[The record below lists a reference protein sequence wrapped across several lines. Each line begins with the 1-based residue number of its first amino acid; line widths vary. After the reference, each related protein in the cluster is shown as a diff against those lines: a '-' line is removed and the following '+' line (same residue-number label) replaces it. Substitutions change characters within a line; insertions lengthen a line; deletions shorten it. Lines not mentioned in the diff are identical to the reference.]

1 MNNEIWKQAFYNGHP
16 VDGLEVSSWGRMR
29 RGGKVSNGTPSL
41 GRNGYLKQMMV
52 CVSDTEYKY
61 GHRAVNLHRIVLETF
76 KGIKWIPGRQVDHID
91 RNVTNGRVENL
102 RMVTRSENVKNR
114 GILPTQKR
122 CKSPEA
128 SAWRIRQ
135 CIKYGVFRIYQLPH
149 EVQLEY
155 FRRAASERKMSTSNR
170 PCFAQPK

>member
-1 MNNEIWKQAFYNGHP
+1 MNNEMWKPAIYNGSP

-29 RGGKVSNGTPSL
+29 RGGKVSNGSPCM
-41 GRNGYLKQMMV
+41 GKNGYLKQMMV
-52 CVSDTEYKY
+52 CIADPDYKY

-76 KGIKWIPGRQVDHID
+76 TGVKWIQGRQVDHID

-102 RMVTRSENVKNR
+102 RMVTRSENVRNR
-114 GILPTQKR
+114 GILPTQAR

-135 CIKYGVFRIYQLPH
+135 CLKYGVFRVYELPH

-155 FRRAASERKMSTSNR
+155 ARRAADERKMARKYAKAS
-170 PCFAQPK
+170 